1 MELYVY
7 SILLV
12 ILAVL
17 FLKVLGNILGF
28 SKGFK
33 YMKMKVSDLNPKEQK
48 DVISHVIGTL
58 SIQANI
64 KEPQWMVGN
73 IKGMGDDVLGIFDPE
88 INKIFIDVDRMS
100 NLPLDILF
108 STVAHEFKHY
118 VDWNRLTLKN
128 KTKSK
133 SIDFWNENQD
143 YYENLADVYGQKNGG
158 RIFLDWI
165 KSEPQL
171 SY

>member
-1 MELYVY
+1 MEFYVL

-12 ILAVL
+12 ILTV
-17 FLKVLGNILGF
+17 FFIKVLGNIIGF
-28 SKGFK
+28 FGGVR
-33 YMKMKVSDLNPKEQK
+33 YMKMKVSDLNLKEQK
-48 DVISHVIGTL
+48 GVISHIITIL
-58 SIQANI
+58 SNQANI
-64 KEPQWMVGN
+64 KEPEWMVGN

-88 INKIFIDVDRMS
+88 INKIFIDLDRMTH
-100 NLPLDILF
+100 LPLDILF

-143 YYENLADVYGQKNGG
+143 YYENLADVYGNKNGG

-165 KSEPQL
+165 KSKPQL